1 MKTMPGVRLMSVLPR
16 RASSWRTRVPKNER
30 SSPVDSTAVTRALT
44 TEKITEPTSAS
55 VRLSTAIQPTWA
67 MSQNA
72 SACTR
77 TVTMDAT
84 AIETRDTYATSAGR
98 RSILIAESA
107 TAAPAADGTSCTV
120 IPGRS
125 QAVTTSASMAVT
137 SVATTRRAT
146 PLGPPVHLE
155 RRRSWTA

>member
-1 MKTMPGVRLMSVLPR
+1 
-16 RASSWRTRVPKNER
+16 
-30 SSPVDSTAVTRALT
+30 
-44 TEKITEPTSAS
+44 
-55 VRLSTAIQPTWA
+55 
-67 MSQNA
+67 
-72 SACTR
+72 
-77 TVTMDAT
+77 MDAT

-107 TAAPAADGTSCTV
+107 TAAPAADGTSRTV
-120 IPGRS
+120 TPGRS

-155 RRRSWTA
+155 RRRNWTA